1 MEAIQD
7 QFQAVVDGF
16 IDFQVPQ
23 TLLIFSFLKEYL
35 YTHTYIYNNPQCFL
49 LSILIKSIYT
59 QGQKLAEQ
67 ITTYTLT
74 VSAIVGFLAG
84 FVSQNI
90 VYTLYICLAGTALTF
105 LAVVPPWPFYNQA
118 PVRFLSSGSSGR
130 NSGSGGGAVVG
141 TIVVDGQ
148 EVKVKT

>member
-7 QFQAVVDGF
+7 QFQAIVDGF
-16 IDFQVPQ
+16 IDF
-23 TLLIFSFLKEYL
+23 
-35 YTHTYIYNNPQCFL
+35 
-49 LSILIKSIYT
+49 

-118 PVRFLSSGSSGR
+118 PVRFLSSGGGGKSSG
-130 NSGSGGGAVVG
+130 GVG
-141 TIVVDGQ
+141 TIVVDGE
-148 EVKVKT
+148 EVKVRT

>member
-16 IDFQVPQ
+16 IDF
-23 TLLIFSFLKEYL
+23 
-35 YTHTYIYNNPQCFL
+35 
-49 LSILIKSIYT
+49 

-90 VYTLYICLAGTALTF
+90 VYTLYICLAGTVLTF

-118 PVRFLSSGSSGR
+118 PVRFLSSGSGR

>member
-7 QFQAVVDGF
+7 QFQTIVDGF
-16 IDFQVPQ
+16 IDF
-23 TLLIFSFLKEYL
+23 
-35 YTHTYIYNNPQCFL
+35 
-49 LSILIKSIYT
+49 

-84 FVSQNI
+84 FVTQNI
-90 VYTLYICLAGTALTF
+90 VYTLYICLAGTAFTF

-118 PVRFLSSGSSGR
+118 PVRFLSSGSGKKG
-130 NSGSGGGAVVG
+130 GSGVG
-141 TIVVDGQ
+141 TIVVDGE
-148 EVKVKT
+148 EVKVRT

>member
-7 QFQAVVDGF
+7 QFQTIVDGF
-16 IDFQVPQ
+16 IDF
-23 TLLIFSFLKEYL
+23 
-35 YTHTYIYNNPQCFL
+35 
-49 LSILIKSIYT
+49 

-67 ITTYTLT
+67 IATYTLT

-90 VYTLYICLAGTALTF
+90 VYTLYICLAGTGLAF
-105 LAVVPPWPFYNQA
+105 LVVVPPWPIYNQA
-118 PVRFLSSGSSGR
+118 PVRFLSSGNGR
-130 NSGSGGGAVVG
+130 KGGSGVG
-141 TIVVDGQ
+141 TIIVGEE